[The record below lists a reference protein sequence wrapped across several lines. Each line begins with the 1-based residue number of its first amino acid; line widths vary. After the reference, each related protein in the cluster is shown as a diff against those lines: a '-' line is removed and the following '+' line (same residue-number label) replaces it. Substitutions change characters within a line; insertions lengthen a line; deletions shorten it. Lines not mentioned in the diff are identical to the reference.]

1 MTNSGRSQWKE
12 NEMRGKPQAGI
23 PVGQE
28 QVREVECLHPM
39 RASALSFACMLS
51 STFVWAADAP
61 VDFNREVRPILS
73 DRCYGCHGPDADKGR
88 KAGLRLDEF
97 AGATKELKSGDR
109 AIVPG
114 DVEKSAMVHR
124 LRSDDPEEIMPPP
137 ELHRPLSAAEKDVLT
152 RWIKQGA
159 KYDPHWAFVS
169 PQSQPVPKVADKTWG
184 RDPIDAFISSKAS
197 QAGLK
202 TSAEADRTTLLR
214 RASFALTGLPPTN
227 DEVTAFLADTAPD
240 AYERR
245 VDALLASPRYG
256 EHLAVGWLDLSRY
269 ADTWGYTGDKA
280 MFAWPWRDWVLKAF
294 NENKPYD
301 QFLTEQLAGDLLPS
315 PTQDQRVATAYNRL
329 HRMTFEGGSIAEEF
343 RQDGINDR
351 VMTAG
356 YGFMGLTMECSRCH
370 DHKYDPISQRDYFS
384 MAAMFG
390 DQNENGLLSYH
401 GEVPPPF
408 VRLYK
413 DDAERKKEAELRAA
427 VTVAEMALSAVRS
440 EHLGK
445 PAVQTPPPVAHF
457 PLESFV
463 KSGVEDAVAGGKPAV
478 FERRGSPEDLQLTPG
493 VKGQA
498 VKFDGDAGFKL
509 PDFKQLGR
517 FDPFTFS
524 AFVRLGERNARA
536 TVLHSTG
543 FYTGDGDATGVEL
556 LIAQGKLRWSMIHLW
571 PNSAASVETT
581 DELPV
586 GGWRR
591 VTVTYDGSSRAAGL
605 RVYLDGREAKTTVV
619 RDTLHAK
626 PRDNPLEIGSRS
638 RDAGFRNG
646 SLDEIQLWRTALTA
660 AEVAVLHGAEASGL
674 PPAILSE
681 HARLRVDPAYAQ
693 AWTRLQAAQRALAAH
708 QESAPAFF
716 AMEHSDLAPKA
727 YVLTRG
733 EYDKPDLAKP
743 CEPGVPTRIFP
754 WDASLP
760 KNRLGLARWLT
771 DPRHPL
777 TSRVIINRLWAQVF
791 GAGLVAT
798 SENLGMQGDLPTHPE
813 LLDTLAVD
821 FVRSGWDTKAMLRRF
836 VLSSTFRQTSTPTAE
851 AREKDPANKYLARGP
866 VLRLTA
872 EMVRDQALVASGRLV
887 EKVGGESVPESANRR
902 SVYTYRKRTAPP
914 DNMLIFDA
922 GSREVCQPKRLNTNT
937 PLQALVLLNNPG
949 FVEAAKG
956 LAAKVSKASAD
967 PSAQIAAAFRHV
979 CTREPRPSEL
989 AALNELYVTQKASPP
1004 KLTPVA
1010 AATPQ
1015 PAAAARPDQKSKKK
1029 AAPEPPPVVT
1039 KMPADPALAALTLVC
1054 STILASDAAVT
1065 SR

>member
-1 MTNSGRSQWKE
+1 
-12 NEMRGKPQAGI
+12 MRPTH
-23 PVGQE
+23 VTS
-28 QVREVECLHPM
+28 LLTL
-39 RASALSFACMLS
+39 LSVAVAC
-51 STFVWAADAP
+51 AADAP

-97 AGATKELKSGDR
+97 AGATKKLKSGDV
-109 AIVPG
+109 AIAPG
-114 DVEKSAMVHR
+114 DLKNSALVQR
-124 LRSDDPEEIMPPP
+124 ILSEDEEDVMPPP
-137 ELHRPLSAAEKDVLT
+137 ELHRPLSKAEKDILI
-152 RWIKQGA
+152 RWVKQGA

-169 PQSQPVPKVADKTWG
+169 PQAQPTPTVVAAGWV
-184 RDPIDAFISSKAS
+184 RDPLDAFVAAQAAK
-197 QAGLK
+197 AGLK
-202 TSAEADRTTLLR
+202 PSAAADRTTLLR

-227 DEVTAFLADTAPD
+227 DEVTAFLADKSAD
-240 AYERR
+240 AYEKR
-245 VDALLASPRYG
+245 VDAMLASPRYG

-294 NENKPYD
+294 NDNKPYD
-301 QFLTEQLAGDLLPS
+301 QFLTEQLAGDLLPN
-315 PTQDQRVATAYNRL
+315 PTQDQRVATAFNRI

-390 DQNENGLLSYH
+390 DQNENGLLSFH

-408 VRLYK
+408 VRLFK
-413 DDAERKKEAELRAA
+413 SDDERRKATELRAA
-427 VTVAEMALSAVRS
+427 VSAAVKDLATFHASPAKAELKV
-440 EHLGK
+440 
-445 PAVQTPPPVAHF
+445 PAPVAHF
-457 PLESFV
+457 PLEAFT
-463 KSGVEDAVAGGKPAV
+463 KTGADDAVAGGKPAK
-478 FERRGSPEDLQLTPG
+478 FERRGTPEDLRLVPG

-498 VKFDGDAGFKL
+498 VKFDGDAGFIL
-509 PDFKQLGR
+509 PEFKQLGR
-517 FDPFTFS
+517 FDAFTFS
-524 AFVRLGERNARA
+524 AFLRLGEKNARA

-556 LIAQGKLRWSMIHLW
+556 LVNQGKLRWSMIHLW
-571 PNSAASVETT
+571 PNSAASVETV
-581 DELPV
+581 DPLPV
-586 GGWRR
+586 DQWRR
-591 VTVTYDGSSRAAGL
+591 VTATYDGSSQAAGL
-605 RVYLDGREAKTTVV
+605 RLYLDGLEVKTTVV

-626 PRDNPLEIGSRS
+626 PRDNALEIGSRS

-646 SLDEIQLWRTALTA
+646 SLDEVQLWRTALTP
-660 AEVAVLHGAEASGL
+660 AEVAVHHGLAADSLPASVH
-674 PPAILSE
+674 AE
-681 HARLRVDPAYAQ
+681 HALRRADPAFAL
-693 AWTRLQAAQRALAAH
+693 AWERVQQTRRALAAH
-708 QESAPAFF
+708 EETAPAFF
-716 AMEHSDLAPKA
+716 AMEHSPLAPKA

-733 EYDKPDLAKP
+733 EYDKPDLSKP
-743 CEPGVPTRIFP
+743 CEPGIPARIYP
-754 WDASLP
+754 WSTELP
-760 KNRLGLARWLT
+760 NNRLGLAKWLT
-771 DPRHPL
+771 DPKHPL
-777 TSRVIINRLWAQVF
+777 TSRVVINRLWAQVF
-791 GAGLVAT
+791 GSGLVAT
-798 SENLGMQGDLPTHPE
+798 SENLGLQGDLPTHPE

-836 VLSSTFRQTSTPTAE
+836 VLSSTFRQSSTPTAE
-851 AREKDPANKYLARGP
+851 AREKDPANKLLARGP

-872 EMVRDQALVASGRLV
+872 EMVRDQALLASGKLV
-887 EKVGGESVPESANRR
+887 EKVGGESVQESANRR

-949 FVEAAKG
+949 FVEAAKH
-956 LAAKVSKASAD
+956 LAVRVSKSSAD
-967 PSAQIAAAFRHV
+967 PAAQIAEAFRHV
-979 CTREPRPSEL
+979 CTREPRPTEL
-989 AALNELYVTQKASPP
+989 AALAELYAAQKANPP
-1004 KLTPVA
+1004 QFAPVPVA
-1010 AATPQ
+1010 PKADPKKPDPKAKKQ
-1015 PAAAARPDQKSKKK
+1015 PAPP
-1029 AAPEPPPVVT
+1029 AAPNLP

>member
-1 MTNSGRSQWKE
+1 
-12 NEMRGKPQAGI
+12 MRPTH
-23 PVGQE
+23 VTS
-28 QVREVECLHPM
+28 LLTL
-39 RASALSFACMLS
+39 LSVAVAC
-51 STFVWAADAP
+51 AADAP

-97 AGATKELKSGDR
+97 AGATKKLKSGDV
-109 AIVPG
+109 AIAPG
-114 DVEKSAMVHR
+114 DLKNSVLVQRILSE
-124 LRSDDPEEIMPPP
+124 DEEDVMPPP
-137 ELHRPLSAAEKDVLT
+137 ELHRPLSKAEKDILI
-152 RWIKQGA
+152 RWVKQGA

-169 PQSQPVPKVADKTWG
+169 PQAQPTPTLVAAGWV
-184 RDPIDAFISSKAS
+184 RDPLDAFVAAQAAK
-197 QAGLK
+197 AGLK
-202 TSAEADRTTLLR
+202 PSAAADRTTLLR

-227 DEVTAFLADTAPD
+227 DEVTAFLADKSAD
-240 AYERR
+240 AYEKR
-245 VDALLASPRYG
+245 VDAMLASPRYG

-301 QFLTEQLAGDLLPS
+301 QFLTEQLAGDLLPN
-315 PTQDQRVATAYNRL
+315 PTQDQRVATAFNRI

-390 DQNENGLLSYH
+390 DQNENGLLSFH

-408 VRLYK
+408 VRLFK
-413 DDAERKKEAELRAA
+413 SDDERRKATELRAA
-427 VTVAEMALSAVRS
+427 VSAAVKDLATFHASPSKAEV
-440 EHLGK
+440 K
-445 PAVQTPPPVAHF
+445 VPAPVAYF
-457 PLESFV
+457 PLEAFT
-463 KSGVEDAVAGGKPAV
+463 KTGADDAVAGGKPAK
-478 FERRGSPEDLQLTPG
+478 FERRGTPEDLRLVPG

-498 VKFDGDAGFKL
+498 VKFDGDAGFIL
-509 PDFKQLGR
+509 PEFKQLGR
-517 FDPFTFS
+517 FDAFTFS
-524 AFVRLGERNARA
+524 AFLRLGEKNARA

-556 LIAQGKLRWSMIHLW
+556 LVNQGKLRWSMIHLW
-571 PNSAASVETT
+571 PNSAASVETV
-581 DELPV
+581 DSLPV
-586 GGWRR
+586 DQWRR
-591 VTVTYDGSSRAAGL
+591 VTATYDGSSQAAGL
-605 RVYLDGREAKTTVV
+605 RLYLDGREVKTTVV

-626 PRDNPLEIGSRS
+626 PRDNALEIGSRS

-646 SLDEIQLWRTALTA
+646 SLDEIQLWRSALTP
-660 AEVAVLHGAEASGL
+660 AEVAVHHGLAADSLPASVHAENA
-674 PPAILSE
+674 
-681 HARLRVDPAYAQ
+681 LRRADPAYAQ
-693 AWTRLQAAQRALAAH
+693 AWERAQQARRALAAH
-708 QESAPAFF
+708 EETAPAFF
-716 AMEHSDLAPKA
+716 AMEHSPLAPKS

-733 EYDKPDLAKP
+733 EYDKPDLSKP
-743 CEPGVPTRIFP
+743 CEPGAPKRIFP
-754 WDASLP
+754 WGDELP
-760 KNRLGLARWLT
+760 NNRLGLAKWLT
-771 DPRHPL
+771 DPKHPL
-777 TSRVIINRLWAQVF
+777 TSRVVINRLWAQVF
-791 GAGLVAT
+791 GSGLVAT
-798 SENLGMQGDLPTHPE
+798 SENLGLQGDLPTHPE
-813 LLDTLAVD
+813 LLDTLAVE

-836 VLSSTFRQTSTPTAE
+836 VLSSTFRQSSTPTAE
-851 AREKDPANKYLARGP
+851 AREKDPANKYLVRGP

-872 EMVRDQALVASGRLV
+872 EMVRDQALLASGKLV
-887 EKVGGESVPESANRR
+887 EKVGGESVQESANRR

-949 FVEAAKG
+949 FVEAAKH
-956 LAAKVSKASAD
+956 LAVRVSKSSAD
-967 PSAQIAAAFRHV
+967 PAAQIAEAFRHV
-979 CTREPRPSEL
+979 CTRAPRPTEL
-989 AALNELYVTQKASPP
+989 AALAELYAAQKANPP
-1004 KLTPVA
+1004 QFAPVPVA
-1010 AATPQ
+1010 PKADPKKPDPKAKKQ
-1015 PAAAARPDQKSKKK
+1015 PAPP
-1029 AAPEPPPVVT
+1029 AAPNLP

>member
-1 MTNSGRSQWKE
+1 
-12 NEMRGKPQAGI
+12 
-23 PVGQE
+23 
-28 QVREVECLHPM
+28 M
-39 RASALSFACMLS
+39 RASALLFACALTS
-51 STFVWAADAP
+51 CFVWAADTP

-97 AGATKELKSGDR
+97 AGATKVLKSGDV
-109 AIVPG
+109 AVVPG
-114 DVEKSAMVHR
+114 DVQRSALVQR
-124 LRSDDPEEIMPPP
+124 IVSEDAEDVMPPP
-137 ELHRPLSAAEKDVLT
+137 ELHRPLSETEKDILI
-152 RWIKQGA
+152 RWVRQGA
-159 KYDPHWAFVS
+159 RYDPHWAFVS
-169 PQSQPVPKVADKTWG
+169 QRTHPTPKLDDPAWPIDPLDAFVADAAAK
-184 RDPIDAFISSKAS
+184 
-197 QAGLK
+197 QGLRP
-202 TSAEADRTTLLR
+202 SAPAERATLLR
-214 RASFALTGLPPTN
+214 RATFVLTGLPPTIA
-227 DEVTAFLADTAPD
+227 EVDAFLADASPD

-245 VDALLASPRYG
+245 VDALLASPRFG
-256 EHLAVGWLDLSRY
+256 EHLAVSWLDLSRY

-301 QFLTEQLAGDLLPS
+301 QFLTEQLAGDLLPN
-315 PTQDQRVATAYNRL
+315 PTQAQRVATAYNRI

-390 DQNENGLLSYH
+390 DQDENGLLSFH
-401 GEVPPPF
+401 GEVPPPV
-408 VRLYK
+408 VRLFK
-413 DDAERKKEAELRAA
+413 DDAARKMEAELRAA
-427 VTVAEMALSAVRS
+427 VTAAEMSLSAVS
-440 EHLGK
+440 SAYLGK
-445 PAVQTPPPVAHF
+445 PEVKAPTPVAHF
-457 PLESFV
+457 PLDSFA
-463 KSGVEDAVAGGKPAV
+463 KSGVEDAIPGGKPAV
-478 FERRGSPEDLQLTPG
+478 FERRGTPEDLQLTPG

-524 AFVRLGERNARA
+524 AHLRLGEKNARA

-543 FYTGDGDATGVEL
+543 FYTGDGDASGVEL
-556 LIAQGKLRWSMIHLW
+556 LISNGKLRWSMIHLW
-571 PNSAASVETT
+571 PNSAASIETVG
-581 DELPV
+581 ELPV
-586 GGWRR
+586 GTWQRI
-591 VTVTYDGSSRAAGL
+591 TVTYDGSSRAAGL
-605 RVYLDGREAKTTVV
+605 RVYLDGRETRTTVV

-626 PRDNPLEIGSRS
+626 PRSNSLEIGSRS

-646 SLDEIQLWRTALTA
+646 SLDEVQLWRQALTA
-660 AEVAVLHGAEASGL
+660 AEVAVLHGIDAATL
-674 PPAILSE
+674 PPAMLAE
-681 HARLRVDPAYAQ
+681 YAKLRLDPAYST
-693 AWTRLQAAQRALAAH
+693 AWGHLQNARQALATH

-716 AMEHSDLAPKA
+716 AMEHSPLAPKA

-733 EYDKPDLAKP
+733 EYDKPDLSKP
-743 CEPGVPTRIFP
+743 CEPGVPTRVFP
-754 WDASLP
+754 WDEALP

-777 TSRVIINRLWAQVF
+777 TSRVVINRLWAQVF

-798 SENLGMQGDLPTHPE
+798 SENLGLQGDLPSHPE

-821 FVRSGWDTKAMLRRF
+821 FVRSGWNTKAMLRRF
-836 VLSSTFRQTSTPTAE
+836 VLSGTFRQTSTPTAE
-851 AREKDPANKYLARGP
+851 AREKDPSNKYLARGP

-872 EMVRDQALVASGRLV
+872 EMIRDQALLASGKLV
-887 EKVGGESVPESANRR
+887 EKVGGESVQESANRR

-914 DNMLIFDA
+914 DSMLIFDA

-949 FVEAAKG
+949 FVDAAKS
-956 LAAKVSKASAD
+956 LATKVSGSATE
-967 PSAQIAAAFRHV
+967 PAAQIAAAFRHV
-979 CTREPRPSEL
+979 CTRDPRPAEL
-989 AALNELYVTQKASPP
+989 AALQELYAQQQAAPSPTA
-1004 KLTPVA
+1004 K
-1010 AATPQ
+1010 
-1015 PAAAARPDQKSKKK
+1015 PAA
-1029 AAPEPPPVVT
+1029 
-1039 KMPADPALAALTLVC
+1039 DPGLAALTLVC